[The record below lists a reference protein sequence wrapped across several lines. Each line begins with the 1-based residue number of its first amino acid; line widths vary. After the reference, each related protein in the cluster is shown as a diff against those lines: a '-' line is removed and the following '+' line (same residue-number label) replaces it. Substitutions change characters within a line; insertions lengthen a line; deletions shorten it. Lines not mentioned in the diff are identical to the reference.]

1 MGIDQD
7 PAPGLPGD
15 EPGLPA
21 RDPGLPRRDPG
32 LPKRDS
38 GRPADETPLPTRG
51 SALPARDSAL
61 PARDSALPAR
71 DSALPSRDS
80 GLPSRGSA
88 LPAREAP
95 LPAREAPLPSRGSAL
110 PARETP
116 LPAREAP
123 LPSRGSALPAREA
136 PLPSREAPLPSRGS
150 GLPARETPLP
160 SRGSGL
166 PARETPL
173 PSRGSGLPSRGSA
186 LPMRTTRTRPP
197 GRHRS
202 PDRLSVP
209 PDAPALVL
217 AVPGAVTESSI
228 EIAAGVIEV
237 ATQSCRG
244 VTVRAGFTEGR
255 EESLSSVLADCQTPV
270 GLPAAVVVPL
280 LICPQPDVTAAI
292 AATVAAAPVPVLQ
305 AEPLGVHPLLAGALH
320 ARLAEAGLARGDR
333 IGRISIVT
341 TTTAEGLLVAAH
353 GEDAVAAA
361 GTVAVLLAARLAV
374 PVAAASFGDANS
386 IRNAASRLMDAGVA
400 GLALAPCVIGPEIG
414 HLDLSAVAD
423 AIGMKTAQPLGAQ
436 TAIGQLAAVRYG
448 AALQDPQ
455 LAGASG

>member
-7 PAPGLPGD
+7 PAPGLSGD
-15 EPGLPA
+15 EPGLPTRDPGLPR

-32 LPKRDS
+32 LPKRDP
-38 GRPADETPLPTRG
+38 GLPK
-51 SALPARDSAL
+51 
-61 PARDSALPAR
+61 
-71 DSALPSRDS
+71 RDS
-80 GLPSRGSA
+80 GLPAGESPSPGNGSA
-88 LPAREAP
+88 RPPRESP
-95 LPAREAPLPSRGSAL
+95 LP
-110 PARETP
+110 T
-116 LPAREAP
+116 
-123 LPSRGSALPAREA
+123 
-136 PLPSREAPLPSRGS
+136 RGS

-160 SRGSGL
+160 
-166 PARETPL
+166 T
-173 PSRGSGLPSRGSA
+173 RGSGLPSRNSA

-228 EIAAGVIEV
+228 EVAAGVIEV
-237 ATQSCRG
+237 ATQSCPG
-244 VTVRAGFTEGR
+244 VTVRAGFTEGP
-255 EESLSSVLADCQTPV
+255 EESLRAVLADCQVPD

-292 AATVAAAPVPVLQ
+292 AATIAAAPVPALQ

-320 ARLAEAGLARGDR
+320 ARLAESGLARGDR

-341 TTTAEGLLVAAH
+341 TAAEGLLVAAV
-353 GEDAVAAA
+353 GEDAEAAA

-374 PVAAASFGDANS
+374 PVAAASFGSASS
-386 IRNAASRLMDAGVA
+386 IRNAAGRLMDAGVA

-414 HLDLSAVAD
+414 HLDLTAVAN
-423 AIGMKTAQPLGAQ
+423 AAGMKTAQPLGAQ

>member
-1 MGIDQD
+1 M
-7 PAPGLPGD
+7 
-15 EPGLPA
+15 
-21 RDPGLPRRDPG
+21 
-32 LPKRDS
+32 
-38 GRPADETPLPTRG
+38 
-51 SALPARDSAL
+51 
-61 PARDSALPAR
+61 
-71 DSALPSRDS
+71 
-80 GLPSRGSA
+80 
-88 LPAREAP
+88 
-95 LPAREAPLPSRGSAL
+95 
-110 PARETP
+110 
-116 LPAREAP
+116 
-123 LPSRGSALPAREA
+123 
-136 PLPSREAPLPSRGS
+136 
-150 GLPARETPLP
+150 
-160 SRGSGL
+160 
-166 PARETPL
+166 
-173 PSRGSGLPSRGSA
+173 
-186 LPMRTTRTRPP
+186 
-197 GRHRS
+197 
-202 PDRLSVP
+202 P

-255 EESLSSVLADCQTPV
+255 EESLSAVLADCQTPE

-280 LICPQPDVTAAI
+280 LICPQPDVAAAI
-292 AATVAAAPVPVLQ
+292 AATIAAAPVPVLQ

-386 IRNAASRLMDAGVA
+386 IRNAAGRLMDAGVA

>member
-32 LPKRDS
+32 LPQRDS
-38 GRPADETPLPTRG
+38 GLPKRDPGLPARETPPPSRG
-51 SALPARDSAL
+51 SALPAQEA
-61 PARDSALPAR
+61 PP
-71 DSALPSRDS
+71 PSRGS

-88 LPAREAP
+88 LPARETP
-95 LPAREAPLPSRGSAL
+95 SPAREAPLP
-110 PARETP
+110 T
-116 LPAREAP
+116 
-123 LPSRGSALPAREA
+123 
-136 PLPSREAPLPSRGS
+136 
-150 GLPARETPLP
+150 
-160 SRGSGL
+160 RGSGL

-209 PDAPALVL
+209 PEAPALVL

-255 EESLSSVLADCQTPV
+255 EESLSAVLADCQTPE

-292 AATVAAAPVPVLQ
+292 AATIAAAPVPALQ

-341 TTTAEGLLVAAH
+341 TAAEGLLIAAY
-353 GEDAVAAA
+353 GEEAQAAA

-386 IRNAASRLMDAGVA
+386 IRNAAGRLMDAGVA

-414 HLDLSAVAD
+414 HLDLSAVAS
-423 AIGMKTAQPLGAQ
+423 AVGMKTAQPLGAQ

-455 LAGASG
+455 LAAGLPS

>member
-38 GRPADETPLPTRG
+38 GVPVRDSGQPAQEPTLPSREPPLPTRGSGLSAGENPLPSRGSGLPSRETALPTRGSGLPSRETPLPTRG
-51 SALPARDSAL
+51 S
-61 PARDSALPAR
+61 
-71 DSALPSRDS
+71 
-80 GLPSRGSA
+80 G
-88 LPAREAP
+88 
-95 LPAREAPLPSRGSAL
+95 L

-116 LPAREAP
+116 
-123 LPSRGSALPAREA
+123 PSRGSG
-136 PLPSREAPLPSRGS
+136 LPSRETPLPTRGS

-160 SRGSGL
+160 
-166 PARETPL
+166 T
-173 PSRGSGLPSRGSA
+173 RGSGLPSRGSA

-244 VTVRAGFTEGR
+244 VTVRAGFVEGR

-292 AATVAAAPVPVLQ
+292 AATIAAAPVPVLQ

-353 GEDAVAAA
+353 GEDAEAAA

>member
-15 EPGLPA
+15 EPVLPA
-21 RDPGLPRRDPG
+21 RDP
-32 LPKRDS
+32 
-38 GRPADETPLPTRG
+38 
-51 SALPARDSAL
+51 
-61 PARDSALPAR
+61 
-71 DSALPSRDS
+71 
-80 GLPSRGSA
+80 
-88 LPAREAP
+88 
-95 LPAREAPLPSRGSAL
+95 PLPSRGSAL

-116 LPAREAP
+116 LP
-123 LPSRGSALPAREA
+123 SRGAA
-136 PLPSREAPLPSRGS
+136 
-150 GLPARETPLP
+150 
-160 SRGSGL
+160 
-166 PARETPL
+166 
-173 PSRGSGLPSRGSA
+173 LPSRGSA

-217 AVPGAVTESSI
+217 AIPGAATDSSI
-228 EIAAGVIEV
+228 EIAAGVIDV

-244 VTVRAGFTEGR
+244 VTVRAGFVEGS
-255 EESLSSVLADCQTPV
+255 EESLSSVLADCQVPD

-280 LICPQPDVTAAI
+280 LICPQRGVAAAI
-292 AATVAAAPVPVLQ
+292 AATIAAAPVPALQ

-341 TTTAEGLLVAAH
+341 TAAEGLLIAAV
-353 GEDAVAAA
+353 GDEAEAAA

-374 PVAAASFGDANS
+374 PVAAASFGDASS
-386 IRNAASRLMDAGVA
+386 IRNAAGRLMDAGVA
-400 GLALAPCVIGPEIG
+400 GLALSPCVIGPEIG
-414 HLDLSAVAD
+414 HLDLATVASAA
-423 AIGMKTAQPLGAQ
+423 GMKTAQPLGAQ

>member
-21 RDPGLPRRDPG
+21 RDPGLPRRDPA
-32 LPKRDS
+32 LPKRDPGLPVRGS
-38 GRPADETPLPTRG
+38 GRPAPESPLPTRGGPPSGEPPVPTRGGLPSREPPLPTRGGLPSREPPLPTRGGLPSRESPLPTRGAGGAGRPARETPLPTRGGGLPTRG
-51 SALPARDSAL
+51 SALP
-61 PARDSALPAR
+61 
-71 DSALPSRDS
+71 
-80 GLPSRGSA
+80 
-88 LPAREAP
+88 
-95 LPAREAPLPSRGSAL
+95 
-110 PARETP
+110 T
-116 LPAREAP
+116 
-123 LPSRGSALPAREA
+123 
-136 PLPSREAPLPSRGS
+136 
-150 GLPARETPLP
+150 
-160 SRGSGL
+160 
-166 PARETPL
+166 
-173 PSRGSGLPSRGSA
+173 
-186 LPMRTTRTRPP
+186 RTTRTRPP

-228 EIAAGVIEV
+228 EIAAGVIDV
-237 ATQSCRG
+237 ATQSCPG
-244 VTVRAGFTEGR
+244 VTVRAGFVEGT
-255 EESLSSVLADCQTPV
+255 EESLSAVLADCQVPD

-280 LICPQPDVTAAI
+280 LICPRPDVASAI
-292 AATVAAAPVPVLQ
+292 AATIAAAPVPALQ

-341 TTTAEGLLVAAH
+341 TAAEGLLVAAV

-386 IRNAASRLMDAGVA
+386 IRNAAGRLMDAGVA

-414 HLDLSAVAD
+414 HLDLAAVAD
-423 AIGMKTAQPLGAQ
+423 AVGMKTAQPLGAQ

-448 AALQDPQ
+448 GALQDPQ

>member
-32 LPKRDS
+32 PPQRDSGLPKRDP
-38 GRPADETPLPTRG
+38 G
-51 SALPARDSAL
+51 LPARET
-61 PARDSALPAR
+61 PP
-71 DSALPSRDS
+71 
-80 GLPSRGSA
+80 PSRGSA
-88 LPAREAP
+88 LPARETPPPSRGSA
-95 LPAREAPLPSRGSAL
+95 LPARETPPPSRGSGLPSRGSAL

-123 LPSRGSALPAREA
+123 LPTRGSGLPAREA
-136 PLPSREAPLPSRGS
+136 PLP
-150 GLPARETPLP
+150 T
-160 SRGSGL
+160 RGSGL

-173 PSRGSGLPSRGSA
+173 PSRGSGLPSRSSA

-209 PDAPALVL
+209 PEAPALVL

-255 EESLSSVLADCQTPV
+255 EESLSAVLADCQTPE

-292 AATVAAAPVPVLQ
+292 AATIAVAPVPALQ

-341 TTTAEGLLVAAH
+341 TAAEGLLIAAY
-353 GEDAVAAA
+353 GEEAQAAA

-386 IRNAASRLMDAGVA
+386 IRNAAGRLMDAGVA

-414 HLDLSAVAD
+414 HLDLSAVAS
-423 AIGMKTAQPLGAQ
+423 AVGMKTAQPLGAQ

-455 LAGASG
+455 LAAGLPS

>member
-38 GRPADETPLPTRG
+38 GLPKRDSG
-51 SALPARDSAL
+51 LPARET
-61 PARDSALPAR
+61 P
-71 DSALPSRDS
+71 LPSRDS
-80 GLPSRGSA
+80 GLPSRDSA
-88 LPAREAP
+88 LPAHQTPPPAP
-95 LPAREAPLPSRGSAL
+95 ETPLPSRGSAL

-116 LPAREAP
+116 LPSRDSA
-123 LPSRGSALPAREA
+123 LPSRGSALPARET
-136 PLPSREAPLPSRGS
+136 PLPSRDS
-150 GLPARETPLP
+150 GLSARETPLP
-160 SRGSGL
+160 SRGSALPSRGSAL

-292 AATVAAAPVPVLQ
+292 AATIAAAPVPVLQ

-386 IRNAASRLMDAGVA
+386 IRNAAGRLMDAGVA

>member
-15 EPGLPA
+15 EPGLPT

-32 LPKRDS
+32 LPQ
-38 GRPADETPLPTRG
+38 
-51 SALPARDSAL
+51 
-61 PARDSALPAR
+61 
-71 DSALPSRDS
+71 RDS
-80 GLPSRGSA
+80 GLPKRASGLPAGESPSPGNGSA
-88 LPAREAP
+88 RPPRESP
-95 LPAREAPLPSRGSAL
+95 LPR
-110 PARETP
+110 
-116 LPAREAP
+116 
-123 LPSRGSALPAREA
+123 
-136 PLPSREAPLPSRGS
+136 RGS

-160 SRGSGL
+160 TRGSGL
-166 PARETPL
+166 PARN
-173 PSRGSGLPSRGSA
+173 SA

-228 EIAAGVIEV
+228 KVAAGVIEV
-237 ATQSCRG
+237 ATQSCPG
-244 VTVRAGFTEGR
+244 VTVRAGFTEGP
-255 EESLSSVLADCQTPV
+255 EESLRAVLADCQVPD

-280 LICPQPDVTAAI
+280 LICPQADVTAAI
-292 AATVAAAPVPVLQ
+292 AATIAAAPVPALQ

-320 ARLAEAGLARGDR
+320 ARLAESGLARGDR

-341 TTTAEGLLVAAH
+341 TAAEGLLVAAV
-353 GEDAVAAA
+353 GEDAEAAA

-374 PVAAASFGDANS
+374 PVAAASFGSATS
-386 IRNAASRLMDAGVA
+386 IRNAATRLMDAGVA

-414 HLDLSAVAD
+414 HVDLSAVAS
-423 AIGMKTAQPLGAQ
+423 AAGMKTAQPLGAQ

>member
-1 MGIDQD
+1 M
-7 PAPGLPGD
+7 PN
-15 EPGLPA
+15 
-21 RDPGLPRRDPG
+21 
-32 LPKRDS
+32 
-38 GRPADETPLPTRG
+38 
-51 SALPARDSAL
+51 
-61 PARDSALPAR
+61 R
-71 DSALPSRDS
+71 DSALPSRETP
-80 GLPSRGSA
+80 LPSRGSA
-88 LPAREAP
+88 

-116 LPAREAP
+116 LP
-123 LPSRGSALPAREA
+123 SRGSA
-136 PLPSREAPLPSRGS
+136 
-150 GLPARETPLP
+150 LPARETPLP
-160 SRGSGL
+160 SRGSAL

-217 AVPGAVTESSI
+217 AVPGAATDSSI
-228 EIAAGVIEV
+228 EIAAGVIDV

-244 VTVRAGFTEGR
+244 VTVRAGFVEGS
-255 EESLSSVLADCQTPV
+255 EESLSSVLADCQIPD

-280 LICPQPDVTAAI
+280 LICPQQGVAAAI
-292 AATVAAAPVPVLQ
+292 AATIAAAPVPALQ

-353 GEDAVAAA
+353 GEDAEAAA

-386 IRNAASRLMDAGVA
+386 IRNAAARLMDAGVN

-423 AIGMKTAQPLGAQ
+423 AIGMKTAAPLGAQ

>member
-38 GRPADETPLPTRG
+38 GLPKRDSG
-51 SALPARDSAL
+51 LPARDT
-61 PARDSALPAR
+61 P
-71 DSALPSRDS
+71 LPSRDS
-80 GLPSRGSA
+80 GLPSGDSA
-88 LPAREAP
+88 LPARETPPPAP
-95 LPAREAPLPSRGSAL
+95 ETPLPSRDSGLPARETPLPSRDSGLPARETPLPSRGSAL

-116 LPAREAP
+116 LP
-123 LPSRGSALPAREA
+123 SRGSA
-136 PLPSREAPLPSRGS
+136 
-150 GLPARETPLP
+150 
-160 SRGSGL
+160 L

-255 EESLSSVLADCQTPV
+255 EESLSAVLADCQTPE

-292 AATVAAAPVPVLQ
+292 AATIAAAPVPVLQ

-386 IRNAASRLMDAGVA
+386 IRNAAGRLMDAGVA

>member
-38 GRPADETPLPTRG
+38 GLPKRDSG
-51 SALPARDSAL
+51 LPARET
-61 PARDSALPAR
+61 P
-71 DSALPSRDS
+71 LPSRDS

-88 LPAREAP
+88 LPARETP
-95 LPAREAPLPSRGSAL
+95 P
-110 PARETP
+110 PARET
-116 LPAREAP
+116 
-123 LPSRGSALPAREA
+123 
-136 PLPSREAPLPSRGS
+136 PLPSRGS

-160 SRGSGL
+160 SRGSGLPARETPLPSRGSGLPARETPLPSRGSAL

-237 ATQSCRG
+237 ATQSCPG

-255 EESLSSVLADCQTPV
+255 EESLSAVLADCQVPE

-280 LICPQPDVTAAI
+280 LICPQPEVAAAI
-292 AATVAAAPVPVLQ
+292 AATIAAAPVPVLQ

-386 IRNAASRLMDAGVA
+386 IRNAAGRLMDAGVA

>member
-32 LPKRDS
+32 LPKRGSGLPVRDS
-38 GRPADETPLPTRG
+38 GPPAGESPLPTRG
-51 SALPARDSAL
+51 SGPPRGES
-61 PARDSALPAR
+61 P
-71 DSALPSRDS
+71 LPSRVAGAPGDPPPSRGS
-80 GLPSRGSA
+80 GLPSRE
-88 LPAREAP
+88 PP
-95 LPAREAPLPSRGSAL
+95 LPTRGA
-110 PARETP
+110 
-116 LPAREAP
+116 
-123 LPSRGSALPAREA
+123 G
-136 PLPSREAPLPSRGS
+136 LPSREPPPPTRGGGLPSREPPLPTRGDGLPS
-150 GLPARETPLP
+150 RETALPRRGAGLPARETPLP
-160 SRGSGL
+160 SRG
-166 PARETPL
+166 T
-173 PSRGSGLPSRGSA
+173 GLPSRGSA
-186 LPMRTTRTRPP
+186 LPTRTTRTRPP

-228 EIAAGVIEV
+228 EIAAGVIDV
-237 ATQSCRG
+237 ATQSCPG
-244 VTVRAGFTEGR
+244 VTVRAGFTEGS
-255 EESLSSVLADCQTPV
+255 EESLSSVLADCQIPD

-280 LICPQPDVTAAI
+280 LICPQPEVASAI
-292 AATVAAAPVPVLQ
+292 AATIAAAPVPALQ

-400 GLALAPCVIGPEIG
+400 GLALAPAS
-414 HLDLSAVAD
+414 SARRS
-423 AIGMKTAQPLGAQ
+423 AISTCPRSRTRLG
-436 TAIGQLAAVRYG
+436 
-448 AALQDPQ
+448 
-455 LAGASG
+455 

>member
-32 LPKRDS
+32 LPQ
-38 GRPADETPLPTRG
+38 
-51 SALPARDSAL
+51 
-61 PARDSALPAR
+61 
-71 DSALPSRDS
+71 RDS
-80 GLPSRGSA
+80 GLPKRDPG
-88 LPAREAP
+88 LPARETP
-95 LPAREAPLPSRGSAL
+95 PPSHDPGLPARETPPPSRDPGLPARETPPPSRGSGLQSRGSAL

-116 LPAREAP
+116 SPAREAP
-123 LPSRGSALPAREA
+123 LP
-136 PLPSREAPLPSRGS
+136 
-150 GLPARETPLP
+150 T
-160 SRGSGL
+160 RGSGL

-209 PDAPALVL
+209 PEAPALVL

-255 EESLSSVLADCQTPV
+255 EESLSAVLADCQTPE

-292 AATVAAAPVPVLQ
+292 AATIAAAPVPALQ

-341 TTTAEGLLVAAH
+341 TAAEGLLIAAY
-353 GEDAVAAA
+353 GEEAQAAA

-386 IRNAASRLMDAGVA
+386 IRNAAGRLMDAGVA

-414 HLDLSAVAD
+414 HLDLSAVAS
-423 AIGMKTAQPLGAQ
+423 AVGMKTAQPLGAQ
-436 TAIGQLAAVRYG
+436 TAVGQLAAVRYG

-455 LAGASG
+455 LAAGLPS

>member
-32 LPKRDS
+32 LPQ
-38 GRPADETPLPTRG
+38 
-51 SALPARDSAL
+51 
-61 PARDSALPAR
+61 
-71 DSALPSRDS
+71 RDS
-80 GLPSRGSA
+80 GLPKRDPG
-88 LPAREAP
+88 LPARETP
-95 LPAREAPLPSRGSAL
+95 LPSRGSGLPAPETPPPSRGSGLPSRGSAL

-123 LPSRGSALPAREA
+123 LPT
-136 PLPSREAPLPSRGS
+136 RGS

-160 SRGSGL
+160 SRS
-166 PARETPL
+166 
-173 PSRGSGLPSRGSA
+173 SGLPSRGSA

-209 PDAPALVL
+209 PEAPALVL

-255 EESLSSVLADCQTPV
+255 EESLSAVLADCQTPE

-292 AATVAAAPVPVLQ
+292 AAAIAAAPVPALQ

-341 TTTAEGLLVAAH
+341 TAAEGLLIAAY
-353 GEDAVAAA
+353 GEEAQAAA

-386 IRNAASRLMDAGVA
+386 IRNAAGRLMDAGVA

-414 HLDLSAVAD
+414 HLDLSAVAS
-423 AIGMKTAQPLGAQ
+423 AVGMKTAQPLGAQ

-455 LAGASG
+455 LAAGLPS

>member
-32 LPKRDS
+32 LPKRDPGLPKRDS
-38 GRPADETPLPTRG
+38 ALPGGDSALPGGDSALPSRDPAPPSRETPLPSRGAGLPSRETPLPSRDSALPSRGAGLPARETQLPTRG
-51 SALPARDSAL
+51 SALPARETQ
-61 PARDSALPAR
+61 
-71 DSALPSRDS
+71 
-80 GLPSRGSA
+80 LPSRGA
-88 LPAREAP
+88 
-95 LPAREAPLPSRGSAL
+95 
-110 PARETP
+110 
-116 LPAREAP
+116 
-123 LPSRGSALPAREA
+123 
-136 PLPSREAPLPSRGS
+136 
-150 GLPARETPLP
+150 
-160 SRGSGL
+160 
-166 PARETPL
+166 
-173 PSRGSGLPSRGSA
+173 GLPSRGSA

-292 AATVAAAPVPVLQ
+292 AATIAAAPVPVLQ

-341 TTTAEGLLVAAH
+341 TTTAEGLLVAAY

-374 PVAAASFGDANS
+374 PVAAASFSDANS

>member
-32 LPKRDS
+32 LPKRDP
-38 GRPADETPLPTRG
+38 GLPADETPPPTRGSGLPSRETSGLPAREMPLPTRG
-51 SALPARDSAL
+51 SGPPSRETSGLPAREARL
-61 PARDSALPAR
+61 PARETA
-71 DSALPSRDS
+71 
-80 GLPSRGSA
+80 LPSRGSA
-88 LPAREAP
+88 
-95 LPAREAPLPSRGSAL
+95 
-110 PARETP
+110 
-116 LPAREAP
+116 
-123 LPSRGSALPAREA
+123 
-136 PLPSREAPLPSRGS
+136 
-150 GLPARETPLP
+150 LPARETPLP

-186 LPMRTTRTRPP
+186 LPTRTTRTRPP

-209 PDAPALVL
+209 PEAPALVL

-255 EESLSSVLADCQTPV
+255 EESLSAVLADCQVPE

-292 AATVAAAPVPVLQ
+292 AATIAAAPVPALQ

-341 TTTAEGLLVAAH
+341 TAAEGLLIAAY
-353 GEDAVAAA
+353 GEEAQAAA

-374 PVAAASFGDANS
+374 PVAAASFGDASS
-386 IRNAASRLMDAGVA
+386 IRNAAGRLMDAGVA

-414 HLDLSAVAD
+414 HLDLSAVAS
-423 AIGMKTAQPLGAQ
+423 AAGMKTAQPLGAQ

-455 LAGASG
+455 LAAGLPS

>member
-21 RDPGLPRRDPG
+21 RDPGLPARDPGLPRRDPGLPRRDPG
-32 LPKRDS
+32 LPKRDP
-38 GRPADETPLPTRG
+38 GPPASEMPLPTRG
-51 SALPARDSAL
+51 SALPARETPL
-61 PARDSALPAR
+61 PTRE
-71 DSALPSRDS
+71 S

-88 LPAREAP
+88 LPARET
-95 LPAREAPLPSRGSAL
+95 S
-110 PARETP
+110 
-116 LPAREAP
+116 
-123 LPSRGSALPAREA
+123 
-136 PLPSREAPLPSRGS
+136 
-150 GLPARETPLP
+150 LPARETPLP
-160 SRGSGL
+160 SRGSAL

-209 PDAPALVL
+209 PEAPALVL

-255 EESLSSVLADCQTPV
+255 EESLSAVLADCQVPE

-292 AATVAAAPVPVLQ
+292 AATIAAAPVPALQ

-341 TTTAEGLLVAAH
+341 TAAEGLLIAAY
-353 GEDAVAAA
+353 GEEAQAAA

-374 PVAAASFGDANS
+374 PVAAASFGDASS
-386 IRNAASRLMDAGVA
+386 IRNAAGRLMDAGVA

-414 HLDLSAVAD
+414 HLDLSAVAS
-423 AIGMKTAQPLGAQ
+423 AAGMKTAQPLGAQ

-455 LAGASG
+455 LAAGLPS

>member
-1 MGIDQD
+1 MPSRGS
-7 PAPGLPGD
+7 GLPSR
-15 EPGLPA
+15 EP
-21 RDPGLPRRDPG
+21 
-32 LPKRDS
+32 
-38 GRPADETPLPTRG
+38 PLPTRG
-51 SALPARDSAL
+51 G
-61 PARDSALPAR
+61 
-71 DSALPSRDS
+71 
-80 GLPSRGSA
+80 GLPSRETA
-88 LPAREAP
+88 LPR
-95 LPAREAPLPSRGSAL
+95 RSA
-110 PARETP
+110 
-116 LPAREAP
+116 
-123 LPSRGSALPAREA
+123 
-136 PLPSREAPLPSRGS
+136 

-160 SRGSGL
+160 SRG
-166 PARETPL
+166 A
-173 PSRGSGLPSRGSA
+173 GLPSRGST
-186 LPMRTTRTRPP
+186 LPTRTTRTRPP

-209 PDAPALVL
+209 LDAPALVL

-228 EIAAGVIEV
+228 EIAAGVIDV
-237 ATQSCRG
+237 ATQSCPG
-244 VTVRAGFTEGR
+244 VTVRAGFTEGS
-255 EESLSSVLADCQTPV
+255 EESLSSVLADCQIPD

-280 LICPQPDVTAAI
+280 LICPQPEVASAI
-292 AATVAAAPVPVLQ
+292 AATIAAAPVPALQ

-374 PVAAASFGDANS
+374 PVAAASFGDAGS
-386 IRNAASRLMDAGVA
+386 IRNAASRLIDAGVA

-455 LAGASG
+455 LAGTSG